1 MKRKDFIK
9 RGFAGI
15 GGIVAV
21 PAALSLDKRRD
32 PAEGCDASP
41 RETRG
46 PFPNKTP
53 AQLVRENI
61 TGDRRGVPMLIELE
75 VVKAG
80 TQCEALPNAVV
91 DIWHCDNQGRYS
103 EYGDN
108 WLQRE
113 DLTGQHFLRG
123 RQQTDQAGRV
133 AFISIFPGYYRGRA
147 PHIHLEVSDG
157 AGRSLLVSQIA
168 FPADTCD
175 QVYATE
181 GYQGAGYVTNESDG
195 VFRNSLEGNMCDVLK
210 GNLKEGYTLQKKL
223 VIPANT

>member
-1 MKRKDFIK
+1 M
-9 RGFAGI
+9 
-15 GGIVAV
+15 GGIVAI
-21 PAALSLDKRRD
+21 PAGLGLKGQDDAGD
-32 PAEGCDASP
+32 GCDPSP

-61 TGDRRGVPMLIELE
+61 TGDRRGVPLLIELE
-75 VVKAG
+75 VVRAG
-80 TQCEALPNAVV
+80 AECAAFPDAVV

-123 RQQTDQAGRV
+123 RQQTDRNGRV
-133 AFISIFPGYYRGRA
+133 AFVSIFPGYYRGRA

-157 AGRSLLVSQIA
+157 RGRSLLVSQIA

-175 QVYATE
+175 QVYASE
-181 GYQGAGYVTNESDG
+181 GYQGAGYVTNERDG
-195 VFRNSLEGNMCDVLK
+195 VFRNSLAGNMCDALK
-210 GNLKEGYTLQKKL
+210 GNLQDGYTLQKRL
-223 VIPANT
+223 VLPANT